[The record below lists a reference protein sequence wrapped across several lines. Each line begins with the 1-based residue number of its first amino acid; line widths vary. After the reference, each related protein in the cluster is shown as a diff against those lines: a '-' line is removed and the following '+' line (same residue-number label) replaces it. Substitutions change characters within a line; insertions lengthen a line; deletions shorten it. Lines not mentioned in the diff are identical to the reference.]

1 MTVPVVLLASIFL
14 ISLLL
19 TMVGL
24 GGGLVFSPLFVLL
37 GMAKAQAAAA
47 SLFLN
52 LTAAGSAAYAYSR
65 KGMVDFS
72 LSIPL
77 ILFSA
82 AAAPLGAYLNT
93 RIETKPFL
101 MIMAVILFLAAVRM
115 LFSPKGDDRTV
126 ERARTTKIIG
136 GATIG
141 AVTGL
146 MAGLLGVGGGGFI
159 VPLLIFAL
167 KTPTKTAAASS
178 TFIVCFSSLTGFMG
192 YASMGEVAWY
202 FLLPAAVVAFIAG
215 QAGARLMNARLTG
228 RTVRL
233 LFSLLL
239 FGLCA
244 KLLHQ
249 WFSGV

>member
-37 GMAKAQAAAA
+37 GMAKGQAAAA

-115 LFSPKGDDRTV
+115 LFSPKGDDRAV
-126 ERARTTKIIG
+126 ERARATKILG
-136 GATIG
+136 GAAIG
-141 AVTGL
+141 AVIGL
-146 MAGLLGVGGGGFI
+146 MAGLLGIGGGVFI
-159 VPLLIFAL
+159 VPLLIFFL
-167 KTPTKTAAASS
+167 KIPTKTAAASS
-178 TFIVCFSSLTGFMG
+178 TFIVCFSSLTGFL
-192 YASMGEVAWY
+192 VDWY
-202 FLLPAAVVAFIAG
+202 FLLPAAVAAFLGG
-215 QAGARLMNARLTG
+215 QAGARLMSARLTG

-249 WFSGV
+249 GFTGV

>member
-1 MTVPVVLLASIFL
+1 MNLPFALLAGVFF

-37 GMAKAQAAAA
+37 GMAKGQAAAA

-52 LTAAGSAAYAYSR
+52 LTAAGSAAYTYSR

-77 ILFSA
+77 VLFSA

-115 LFSPKGDDRTV
+115 LFSPKGDDRAA
-126 ERARTTKIIG
+126 ERAKATKIIG
-136 GATIG
+136 GAAIG
-141 AVTGL
+141 AVIGL
-146 MAGLLGVGGGGFI
+146 MAGLLGIGGGVFI

-167 KTPTKTAAASS
+167 KTPTKIAAASS
-178 TFIVCFSSLTGFMG
+178 TFIVCFSSLTGFLG
-192 YASMGEVAWY
+192 YASMGEVDWH
-202 FLLPAAVVAFIAG
+202 FLLPAAAVAFLGG
-215 QAGARLMNARLTG
+215 QAGARLMSSRLTG

-249 WFSGV
+249 GFSGV

>member
-1 MTVPVVLLASIFL
+1 MSLPVVLLAGVFF

-37 GMAKAQAAAA
+37 GMAKGQAAAA

-82 AAAPLGAYLNT
+82 AVAPLGAYLNT

-101 MIMAVILFLAAVRM
+101 LIMSVILFLAAVRM
-115 LFSPKGDDRTV
+115 LFSPKDDDRTM
-126 ERARTTKIIG
+126 ERAKMTKIIG
-136 GATIG
+136 GTVIG
-141 AVTGL
+141 SIIGL
-146 MAGLLGVGGGGFI
+146 MAGLLGIGGGVFI
-159 VPLLIFAL
+159 VPLLIFFL

-178 TFIVCFSSLTGFMG
+178 TFIVCFSSFTGFIG
-192 YASMGEVAWY
+192 YASMGEVDWY
-202 FLLPAAVVAFIAG
+202 FLLPAAVVAFLGG
-215 QAGARLMNARLTG
+215 QAGARLMSTRLTG
-228 RTVRL
+228 RTVKL

-244 KLLHQ
+244 KLFQ
-249 WFSGV
+249 QGFSGV